1 MNASQS
7 GQRSYGNY
15 AQEQVGSHST
25 TGVTQFDIVKDSP
38 NDFGFATKDQINS
51 AWAPNGQNGRIGYSV
66 KFIPFDGLVRFL
78 EVESTNGG
86 KSPLVN
92 KPSGDPNINEIL
104 H

>member
-1 MNASQS
+1 MNASQG

-25 TGVTQFDIVKDSP
+25 TGVAQFADLKDKE

-86 KSPLVN
+86 KARLLINP
-92 KPSGDPNINEIL
+92 GDPNINKIL